1 MYPQLSYHATTAR
14 VADLHQQAERERLV
28 RAARREQRNQADR
41 PAPRLPA
48 ARRRVLAF
56 LNARGA

>member
-14 VADLHQQAERERLV
+14 VADLHQQAERERLI
-28 RAARREQRNQADR
+28 RAARREQRQQAGR
-41 PAPRLPA
+41 SAPRLPA

-56 LNARGA
+56 LNARSA

>member
-1 MYPQLSYHATTAR
+1 MNPHLSYYLATAR
-14 VADLHQQAERERLV
+14 AADLRHQAQHDTLA
-28 RAARREQRNQADR
+28 RAARRARRHQDGH

-56 LNARGA
+56 LTARST